1 MSHEDTV
8 RGFIIDDLGWPG
20 PAGDLT
26 ADYDLL
32 ENDVVDS
39 LGILRLVTLIEEH
52 FDVEIPDDQL
62 VPENFVSL
70 RALASLIEPLVVR

>member
-8 RGFIIDDLGWPG
+8 RGFIIDDLGWAG
-20 PAGDLT
+20 PASDLT

-52 FDVEIPDDQL
+52 FDVEIPDEQL